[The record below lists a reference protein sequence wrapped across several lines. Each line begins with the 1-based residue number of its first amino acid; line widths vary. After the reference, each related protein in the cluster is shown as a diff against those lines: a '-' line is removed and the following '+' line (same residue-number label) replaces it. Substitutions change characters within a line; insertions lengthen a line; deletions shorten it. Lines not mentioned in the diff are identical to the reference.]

1 MKKVIV
7 SRQTGKVYRDL
18 QEAAD
23 GMGVSVST
31 VSRQLADGTGNVRFV
46 DRVFLVKVEKE
57 GWLATVM
64 DCRNTG
70 YVVIGSVPE
79 RKIRR
84 SEARDVKDVTVEWH
98 AI

>member
-1 MKKVIV
+1 MKKVII

-18 QEAAD
+18 PEAAE

-31 VSRQLADGTGNVRFV
+31 VSRQLADGSGSVRFV
-46 DRVFLVKVEKE
+46 DRVFLVRVEKE

-70 YVVIGSVPE
+70 YVVIGSSPE
-79 RKIRR
+79 RKIQRR
-84 SEARDVKDVTVEWH
+84 DAREVKDVTAAWH